1 MKLSSLA
8 LSVNLPHLV
17 ASVACPFAELYARGL
32 LSESDAA
39 KFEAVKRDPE
49 AAKAILELHQRDAE
63 PDPAPQS
70 GGLIGPVIGGILDLP
85 LGGGLLDGVLQPLTG
100 VLAGLD
106 IPTPQPQGFVVI
118 PGDDPDHQ
126 FQAPGAT
133 DVRGICPTLNAL
145 ANHGYISRDGITSF
159 AEAANA
165 VQTGYGFGY
174 GLSVFLSALGLLAG
188 GDLITGKY
196 SIGGADS
203 RVPNTIGPAL
213 GLDKHGVFE
222 IDGSIT
228 REDVHFGNN
237 ANFLLQRWEEYVNIS
252 DQNGGQFGAATQAYD
267 NVSPPNLVFIRL
279 VSLAHVEVADI
290 FEKGLRYDYSRE
302 TNPEFLAG
310 VAWFAVSH
318 AERVF
323 VYEGL
328 ANGTVTGSG
337 DANYANIA
345 PFFLNETFPPEWFR
359 RGVPLPLAGAFA
371 EAAALFLANPR
382 ELGGNEGL
390 GNFVPLD
397 TNITSLTPA
406 ELGCFLLENFL
417 DLAPNQIQPT
427 VVNNLDTFSG
437 FVKGIVAPFFID
449 DGYFNCNVTSFVE
462 PSASAGVN
470 QTGSQSSSGSPVN
483 GAYPGIGVIAP
494 DSEPS

>member
-1 MKLSSLA
+1 MYSRKRLQLTRLA
-8 LSVNLPHLV
+8 V
-17 ASVACPFAELYARGL
+17 G
-32 LSESDAA
+32 
-39 KFEAVKRDPE
+39 
-49 AAKAILELHQRDAE
+49 
-63 PDPAPQS
+63 
-70 GGLIGPVIGGILDLP
+70 
-85 LGGGLLDGVLQPLTG
+85 GVLQPLTG

-106 IPTPQPQGFVVI
+106 VPTPQPQGHIII

-203 RVPNTIGPAL
+203 RVPNTIGPTL

-252 DQNGGQFGAATQAYD
+252 NQYDGQFGAATQAYD
-267 NVSPPNLVFIRL
+267 N
-279 VSLAHVEVADI
+279 
-290 FEKGLRYDYSRE
+290 GLRYDYSRE

-328 ANGTVTGSG
+328 ANGTATGAG
-337 DANYANIA
+337 DANFANIG

-359 RGVPLPLAGAFA
+359 RGVPFSLAGAFG

-406 ELGCFLLENFL
+406 ELGCFVLENFL

-437 FVKGIVAPFFID
+437 FVKGTVAPFFID
-449 DGYFNCNVTSFVE
+449 DGYFNCNVTTFIE